1 MNYTTIP
8 TKEIVEKTKN
18 TLTENG
24 IETIVVENSA
34 LALEKIKELIPQ
46 GVSVMNGSS
55 TTLNQIGFVE
65 YLKEG
70 KHGWNNLHATIL
82 AEQDPEKQAL
92 LRKQSV
98 LSDFYLGSVHGLTE
112 DGEFVIGSNSGSQLP
127 HIVFTSQ
134 HLIFVVSTN
143 KIVPTLADALKRLEE
158 YSLPLEDARAK
169 SIGWGGSQLS
179 KIVIWKKENAK
190 MGRKVKMILVNEVL
204 GY

>member
-24 IETIVVENSA
+24 IETIVVENGA

-55 TTLNQIGFVE
+55 TTLNQIGFVL

-127 HIVFTSQ
+127 HIVYTSPNI
-134 HLIFVVSTN
+134 IFVVSTN
-143 KIVPTLADALKRLEE
+143 KIVPTLIDALERLEK

>member
-24 IETIVVENSA
+24 IETIVVENGA

-169 SIGWGGSQLS
+169 SIGWGGSQIS
-179 KIVIWKKENAK
+179 KIVIWKKENQK
-190 MGRKVKMILVNEVL
+190 MGRTVKMILINEPL

>member
-24 IETIVVENSA
+24 IETIVVENGA

>member
-18 TLTENG
+18 ALTENG
-24 IETIVVENSA
+24 IETIVVENGA

-127 HIVFTSQ
+127 HIVYTSPNI
-134 HLIFVVSTN
+134 IFVVSTN
-143 KIVPTLADALKRLEE
+143 KIVPTLIDALERLEK

>member
-18 TLTENG
+18 ALTENG
-24 IETIVVENSA
+24 IETIVVENGA

-55 TTLNQIGFVE
+55 TTLNQIGFVL

-143 KIVPTLADALKRLEE
+143 KIVPTLLDALKRLEE

-169 SIGWGGSQLS
+169 SIGWGGSQIS
-179 KIVIWKKENAK
+179 KIVIWKKENQK
-190 MGRKVKMILVNEVL
+190 MGRTVKMILINEPL

>member
-18 TLTENG
+18 ALTENG
-24 IETIVVENSA
+24 IETIVVENGA

-143 KIVPTLADALKRLEE
+143 KIVPTLLDALKRLEE

-169 SIGWGGSQLS
+169 SIGWGGSQIS
-179 KIVIWKKENAK
+179 KIVIWKKENQK
-190 MGRKVKMILVNEVL
+190 MGRTVKMILINEPL

>member
-1 MNYTTIP
+1 MDYTTIP

-18 TLTENG
+18 ALTENG
-24 IETIVVENSA
+24 IETIVVENGA

-46 GVSVMNGSS
+46 GVSIMNGSS
-55 TTLNQIGFVE
+55 TTLNQIGFIL

-127 HIVFTSQ
+127 HIVYTSPNI
-134 HLIFVVSTN
+134 IFVVSTN
-143 KIVPTLADALKRLEE
+143 KIVPTLIDALERLEK